1 MTDRQFIDVGE
12 ISGIFGVKGWVKVYS
27 YTDPRENILSYSSWR
42 LSKGVDV
49 MTLNVLDGKLQGK
62 SVVAR
67 LQGVEDRDAAAALM
81 GWSIAIDR
89 AQLPKLESDEFYWVD
104 LVGLRVVTAM
114 GIELGVVDH
123 LIETGANDVLVV
135 NGERERLIPF
145 LMGQTVLNVDLTNRC
160 LTVDWDSDF

>member
-49 MTLNVLDGKLQGK
+49 MTFNVLDGKLQGK

-145 LMGQTVLNVDLTNRC
+145 LMGQTVLNVDLTNHC
-160 LTVDWDSDF
+160 LTVDWDPDF